1 MASSI
6 KAWVGLQSHAEEM
19 QAIHLKNLFDS
30 NEDRFGTFSFSFS
43 HYLLD
48 LSKQRITDETLSKL
62 LLLADQQGLEA
73 WISKLFNGEKVNYSE
88 QRAALHT
95 ALRLPED
102 APLRVEGQDVA
113 HDVQA
118 SLLKMHGLVEQ
129 IQQAQWRGFDG
140 SPIRSVVNIGVG
152 GSNLGPLMA
161 CAALEQYAGA
171 DIRHL
176 DVHFVSSMDGSE
188 LEKLLPSLD
197 PSTTLFIVAS
207 KSFATVDTLANANT
221 ARQWLLTA
229 SHQSIDL
236 INQHHF
242 IAVTARPDQAL
253 TWGVPEKNQL
263 LLWDW
268 VGGRYSLWSV
278 VGLPIALKIGM
289 QNFRE
294 MLAGAHAM
302 DEHFRCT
309 PFEKNLPVLLALI
322 SVWNINFL
330 NIHAHAILPYDGR
343 LAQLPAYLEQLE
355 MESNGKSIN
364 RQGDRIEYR
373 TCPVLWGQV
382 GSSAQHAF
390 YQLLHQGTEPVMCD
404 FIASAT
410 RYESEAPQLKQQHQ
424 LSLANCLAQSRLL
437 AVGDSLSD
445 SKEQGSNYKHY
456 DGNQPSTTI
465 MLDTLTPE
473 TLGGLIAMYEHKV
486 FVQSVIWDINP
497 FDQWGVEQGK
507 KAASS
512 LLTALK
518 NGGNDDLDS
527 STNGLLRYVKD
538 WQQRTES

>member
-1 MASSI
+1 MVSSI

-19 QAIHLKNLFDS
+19 QSIHLKNLFHPS
-30 NEDRFGTFSFSFS
+30 EDRFGAFSFSFD

-48 LSKQRITDETLSKL
+48 LSKQRITEETLSKL
-62 LLLADQQGLEA
+62 LLLAEQQGLA
-73 WISKLFNGEKVNYSE
+73 GWISKLFNGEKVNDSE
-88 QRAALHT
+88 RRAALHS
-95 ALRLPED
+95 ALRLPENATLCVD
-102 APLRVEGQDVA
+102 EQDVA
-113 HDVQA
+113 QDVQA

-140 SPIRSVVNIGVG
+140 SPIRCVVSIGVG
-152 GSNLGPLMA
+152 GSSLGPLMA
-161 CAALEQYAGA
+161 CTALEQYTGA

-188 LEKLLPSLD
+188 LEKLLPNLD
-197 PSTTLFIVAS
+197 PATTLFIVAS
-207 KSFATVDTLANANT
+207 KSFTTVDTLANANT
-221 ARQWLLTA
+221 ARQWLLSA

-302 DEHFRCT
+302 DEHFRDT
-309 PFEKNLPVLLALI
+309 PFEKNLPVLLALV

-343 LAQLPAYLEQLE
+343 LSQLPAYLEQLE

-364 RQGDRIEYR
+364 RQGERIEYR

-404 FIASAT
+404 FIMAAM
-410 RYESEAPQLKQQHQ
+410 RYESEGEELKEQHQ

-437 AVGDSLSD
+437 AIGESVSD
-445 SKEQGSNYKHY
+445 SEEQQSNYKHY
-456 DGNQPSTTI
+456 DGNQSSTTI

-473 TLGGLIAMYEHKV
+473 TFGGLIAMYEHKV

-507 KAASS
+507 KVASS
-512 LLTALK
+512 LLAELR
-518 NGGNDDLDS
+518 NGRNEVLDS
-527 STNGLLRYVKD
+527 STNGLLRYVKSR
-538 WQQRTES
+538 QQRGVS